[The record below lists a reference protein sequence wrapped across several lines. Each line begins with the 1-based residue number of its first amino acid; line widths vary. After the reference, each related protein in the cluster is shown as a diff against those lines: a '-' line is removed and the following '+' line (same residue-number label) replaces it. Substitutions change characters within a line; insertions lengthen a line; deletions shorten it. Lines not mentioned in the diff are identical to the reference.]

1 MNNGA
6 LQNFTEVGKE
16 LDKGKQFVV
25 MDTNSK
31 PTKVRYDH
39 RYPETL
45 AKYQDVVEDR
55 RLFMDTLGKLHAAMS
70 TKFM

>member
-1 MNNGA
+1 MNNGE

-31 PTKVRYDH
+31 PTKARYDH